1 MSANPI
7 GIIITLIAALVGGL
21 LILWHTNDDFKKA
34 VTKIFNDIL
43 STISKVVSSIV
54 EFFTV
59 TIPKALSNVG
69 SWFKDIG
76 SNIVKGVWSG
86 ITGMSQWFSDQVGKF
101 FGGIVDGAK
110 KLLGIQSPSK
120 VFAGIGENMALGLGL
135 GFQQEFADVQRQI
148 QQAIPGSSNQSI
160 TPTTHPPIHQAT
172 PMVPSLS
179 IKRFSLP
186 KPSVP
191 LKSIVKPAMLGQM
204 IQAIVLKG

>member
-1 MSANPI
+1 MLFRSGMMTAIKGWKLATEGMTLSQALLNIVMSANPI

-34 VTKIFNDIL
+34 VTRIFNDIL

-110 KLLGIQSPSK
+110 KLLGIQSPWK
-120 VFAGIGENMALGLGL
+120 V
-135 GFQQEFADVQRQI
+135 
-148 QQAIPGSSNQSI
+148 
-160 TPTTHPPIHQAT
+160 
-172 PMVPSLS
+172 
-179 IKRFSLP
+179 
-186 KPSVP
+186 
-191 LKSIVKPAMLGQM
+191 
-204 IQAIVLKG
+204 